1 MSTCYYLTCH
11 DCKQYLNVAQDG
23 LSGFTFYSGE
33 PRCMQAM
40 RDFLAGHALMDRHH
54 LELLSEHQLEGDEFM
69 IYIEIEWAIAGQ
81 GSEAVTPAQLKTVQW
96 LANGEVG
103 LSSKQL
109 AMWIAFDQRTDRG
122 FGIDYPKDPDDFD
135 RCLKFLERVPEARPH
150 LYRMAELSPI
160 WKALVERWDDI
171 EKCQLDE
178 IGLDWCKARSAP
190 KTYALM
196 QSIIGP
202 LESRGE

>member
-1 MSTCYYLTCH
+1 M
-11 DCKQYLNVAQDG
+11 
-23 LSGFTFYSGE
+23 
-33 PRCMQAM
+33 
-40 RDFLAGHALMDRHH
+40 
-54 LELLSEHQLEGDEFM
+54 
-69 IYIEIEWAIAGQ
+69 
-81 GSEAVTPAQLKTVQW
+81 TPAQRKVIRW

-109 AMWIAFDQRTDRG
+109 AMWTAFGERTDRG

-135 RCLKFLERVPEARPH
+135 RCLKFLEAVPEARVE
-150 LYRMAELSPI
+150 LYRMAELSPV
-160 WKALVERWDDI
+160 WKALVEHWDEI

-178 IGLDWCKARSAP
+178 IGLNWTKARSAP

-202 LESRGE
+202 AERTLGD